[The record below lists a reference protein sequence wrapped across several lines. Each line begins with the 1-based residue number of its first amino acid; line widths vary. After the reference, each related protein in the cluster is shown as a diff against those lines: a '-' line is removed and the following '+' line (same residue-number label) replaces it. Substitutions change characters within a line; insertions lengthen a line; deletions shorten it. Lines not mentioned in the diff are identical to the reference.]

1 MQRSLQKEEE
11 KLAVRSGLGAITA
24 LVRTPRRARR
34 AVRVHAEKLARR
46 RSGRRRVCGEGRREE
61 RKRERGGSTE
71 PSLASSSHASLA
83 LRLAGLIRLVVLP
96 KRKREQRSGVSLV
109 TGSPPFFTGLDRVW
123 AHDAFSTQERNA
135 TRDNV
140 KTLRT
145 APCTYGNVMSSRD
158 LRQIGLESRSTLDRY
173 VYTS

>member
-1 MQRSLQKEEE
+1 MQGSLQEEEE

-46 RSGRRRVCGEGRREE
+46 RSGRRRVCSEGRRDGEKE
-61 RKRERGGSTE
+61 RERGGSTE
-71 PSLASSSHASLA
+71 PSLALA

-140 KTLRT
+140 KTPRT
-145 APCTYGNVMSSRD
+145 APWGT
-158 LRQIGLESRSTLDRY
+158 
-173 VYTS
+173 